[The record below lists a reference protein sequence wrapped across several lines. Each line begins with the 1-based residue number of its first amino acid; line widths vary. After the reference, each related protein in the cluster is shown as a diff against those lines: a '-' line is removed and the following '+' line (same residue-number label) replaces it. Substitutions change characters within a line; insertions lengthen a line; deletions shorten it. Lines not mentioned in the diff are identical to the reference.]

1 MINITKP
8 QTIDIIL
15 IDSFCRKLTN
25 KCAGVSGKHELT
37 TIHLDNDATQQ
48 EIASM
53 QAVFDGFDT
62 VYVSSDKMVI
72 AADGVEIAT
81 INCYLESIFD
91 YVVFLA
97 GKVSAFGDVND
108 GILELSVVEPGEY
121 TIQIIDI
128 VTNATGYISIT
139 GE

>member
-1 MINITKP
+1 
-8 QTIDIIL
+8 
-15 IDSFCRKLTN
+15 
-25 KCAGVSGKHELT
+25 
-37 TIHLDNDATQQ
+37 
-48 EIASM
+48 M